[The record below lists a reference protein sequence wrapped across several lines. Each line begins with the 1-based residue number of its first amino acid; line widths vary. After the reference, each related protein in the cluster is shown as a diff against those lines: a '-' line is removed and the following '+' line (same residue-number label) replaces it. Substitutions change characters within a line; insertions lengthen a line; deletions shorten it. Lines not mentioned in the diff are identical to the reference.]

1 MKFYFTFLMLLSVA
15 ILSAQAV
22 VDFEEFNLAG
32 ESYLNGEDGN
42 GGFSS
47 GDVFLPNEYNAAWG
61 SWSGWAISNTTDV
74 TTPGYLNQ
82 YSAITGSGFDGSAH
96 YAVSYAFG
104 NNIIILQ
111 GEAAGN
117 VVPGMY
123 ITNSTYAYLSM
134 RDGDSNA
141 KKFGGLT
148 GNDEDYFLLTIK
160 AYSEGELSADSVNFY
175 LADFRFEDN
184 SEDYIVDEWTWV
196 DLSSLGAVDS
206 LTFTLTSTD
215 VGQFGMN
222 TPAYFCV
229 DDIFAADPTSSTSS
243 VVVDDL
249 FEVYPNPTTDYIQ
262 VAYSENEIM
271 NCTIFDMNGKLLLQ
285 QQLDSYG
292 GQIDL
297 QFLPRGSYWVSIAG
311 EKVRSAQLVVK
322 Q

>member
-1 MKFYFTFLMLLSVA
+1 MKIRLTFLMLLSVA

-47 GDVFLPNEYNAAWG
+47 GDVFLPNEYNATWG

-96 YAVSYAFG
+96 YAVSYVFG
-104 NNIIILQ
+104 NTNIILQ
-111 GEAAGN
+111 GEVAGQ

-184 SEDYIVDEWTWV
+184 TQDYIVDEWTWA

-262 VAYSENEIM
+262 VAYLENEIM
-271 NCTIFDMNGKLLLQ
+271 NCTIFDVNGKLLLQ

-297 QFLPRGSYWVSIAG
+297 QFLPRGSYWVSVAG